1 MYHQIHLKKQPKF
14 KSVLPLFIIVS
25 SVISLNMKTASGME
39 DKASKDKFDITLS
52 GSEDPEGPVT
62 LTSPDRF
69 IELSKTDQVVLMK
82 NGDWQTYQ
90 EVRNK
95 GAVEDIIYYHQVEDQ
110 LSAVKEFGC
119 DLALKQTLN
128 SLNQM
133 KVGDTFIA
141 DISYDLEWNEDE
153 GLQLMRAIST
163 YGYEDIPASSG
174 ILYKV
179 QDIAYK
185 QVPHAKGSG
194 VSKDPVKMMIV
205 REQSSSMTENC
216 VHYWYINLETGG
228 IEQFE
233 DGHEL
238 ALVLNVF
245 VAQ

>member
-1 MYHQIHLKKQPKF
+1 MSYQIHLKKELKF
-14 KSVLPLFIIVS
+14 KSILPLFFIVS
-25 SVISLNMKTASGME
+25 SVISLNMQTASGME
-39 DKASKDKFDITLS
+39 DKAGKDTFEITLS
-52 GSEDPEGPVT
+52 GLENPEESVIFS
-62 LTSPDRF
+62 SPDQY

-90 EVRNK
+90 EVRDK
-95 GAVEDIIYYHQVEDQ
+95 GAVADIIYYHQVENQ
-110 LSAVKEFGC
+110 LSAVKEFGRN
-119 DLALKQTLN
+119 LALKQTLT

-174 ILYKV
+174 VLYKV
-179 QDIAYK
+179 QDIACK
-185 QVPHAKGSG
+185 RIPHAKGSG
-194 VSKDPVKMMIV
+194 VGNDPVKMMIV